1 MKQPARG
8 RIEKPDEVENVVWQT
23 RDSEP
28 TDYENRLGD
37 ALEQAFADGALE
49 LGEVVERLNKL
60 KFPDPDGRP
69 WTEASFQA
77 EMRRFGA

>member
-1 MKQPARG
+1 MKQSARG
-8 RIEKPDEVENVVWQT
+8 RIEKPDEVENAVWQT
-23 RDSEP
+23 RDAEP

-37 ALEQAFADGALE
+37 ALEQVFADGAAA

-60 KFPDPDGRP
+60 KFPDRGGRP

-77 EMRRFGA
+77 EMRRLGA

>member
-1 MKQPARG
+1 MKPPQRG

-37 ALEQAFADGALE
+37 ALEQVFASGAVE
-49 LGEVVERLNKL
+49 LAQVVNKL
-60 KFPDPDGRP
+60 NELQLPGPDGRP

-77 EMRRFGA
+77 EMRRLGA